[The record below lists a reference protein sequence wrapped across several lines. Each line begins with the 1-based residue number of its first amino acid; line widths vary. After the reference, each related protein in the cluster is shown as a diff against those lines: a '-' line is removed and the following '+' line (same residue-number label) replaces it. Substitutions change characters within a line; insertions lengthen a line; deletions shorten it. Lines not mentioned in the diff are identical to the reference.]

1 MPRSRCHF
9 ALLGQLHNALYDQLP
24 DIAEVV
30 DREAPSFYAG
40 GIAPDALR
48 YFSDLGKFGTHF
60 YSESRRETW
69 GHAVSG
75 LFDTHPDLSDP
86 AGLPE
91 SSLALLIGYI
101 SHLTV
106 DEAFRDEVTIHVHGT
121 DDWRPIINGLWSIVD
136 EIPVEQEGLVDALAG
151 YTGQSDVGFIIG
163 SMVRE
168 FAELV
173 APWAETEDSW
183 EAEKVFLELVGNRSP
198 EDEAREVWAK
208 NREKAAVFIHPDR
221 TTRFIDTALRVGLE
235 EVTAFVNGGYCKIPC
250 T

>member
-9 ALLGQLHNALYDQLP
+9 ALLGKLHDVLCDQLP
-24 DIAEVV
+24 DIAELV

-69 GHAVSG
+69 GGAISG
-75 LFDTHPDLSDP
+75 LFNSHPDLSDP
-86 AGLPE
+86 GGLSE
-91 SSLALLIGYI
+91 DSLALLIGYI

-121 DDWRPIINGLWSIVD
+121 DNWRPIINGLWSIVD
-136 EIPVEQEGLVDALAG
+136 EIPVEQVGLVKALAG
-151 YTGQSDVGFIIG
+151 YTGLTDVGFITG
-163 SMVRE
+163 SVVRE
-168 FAELV
+168 FSELV
-173 APWAETEDSW
+173 GPWAETEDAW
-183 EAEKVFLELVGNRSP
+183 EAEKVFLKLVGDRSP
-198 EDEAREVWAK
+198 EDEAREVWVR
-208 NREKAAVFIHPDR
+208 NRAQAAVFIDQER
-221 TTRFIDTALRVGLE
+221 TARFIDTALRVGLE
-235 EVTAFVNGGYCKIPC
+235 EVTAFVNGGYCKMPC